1 VFKVLLYTLGV
12 FALISAGSVFALCG
26 DLWWQ
31 QISEL
36 CNSEHE
42 KATSI
47 VEDFQQAR
55 NNQIRDRENSISP
68 LVKQAADFALC
79 LNPPSPPEPK
89 KEIPESI
96 AKVLKK
102 EPLEKNPPK
111 ITPRF
116 KLLATSYYRSKP
128 DKSVA
133 LISEPGREDR
143 WVKKGEPL
151 GHFVVERVEHGLII
165 YRYGNEMHEMAIDK
179 RSPVRIAQALQPVLE
194 IRDTNRYEFCNY

>member
-1 VFKVLLYTLGV
+1 MFKVLLYTLSV
-12 FALISAGSVFALCG
+12 FALISAGGIFALCG

-31 QISEL
+31 EICEIS
-36 CNSEHE
+36 NIEHE

-47 VEDFQQAR
+47 VEDFQQTRINRIR
-55 NNQIRDRENSISP
+55 NGEDAISP
-68 LVKQAADFALC
+68 LVKQAKDFALC
-79 LNPPSPPEPK
+79 LNPPSQPNPK
-89 KEIPESI
+89 EEIPESKI
-96 AKVLKK
+96 SVLTKI
-102 EPLEKNPPK
+102 PLERNPPK

-151 GHFVVERVEHGLII
+151 GHFVIERVEHGLIV

-179 RSPVRIAQALQPVLE
+179 RSPVRIAQARQPVLE
-194 IRDTNRYEFCNY
+194 IRDTK